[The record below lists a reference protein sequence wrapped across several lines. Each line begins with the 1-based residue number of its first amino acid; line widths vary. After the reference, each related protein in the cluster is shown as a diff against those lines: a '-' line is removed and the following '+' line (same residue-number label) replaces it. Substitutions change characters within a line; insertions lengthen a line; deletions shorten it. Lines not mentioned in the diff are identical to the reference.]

1 MPSASVTSKGQIT
14 LPKEVRDNLGVRTGD
29 RVAFRVG
36 SDGRYVIEAETLDL
50 LDIQGAITPRRSGVT
65 VEAMKQVVRRR
76 GAGAR
81 R

>member
-29 RVAFRVG
+29 RVAFRFG

-50 LDIQGAITPRRSGVT
+50 LDIEGAITPRRRGVT
-65 VEAMKQVVRRR
+65 VESMKRVVRRR